1 MEKSR
6 VAKRTLKVSGRNTSV
21 SLEEAFW
28 NRLRE
33 IADERDVTLSTLVGQ
48 IDADRQFANLSSAI
62 RLFVLDAYR
71 KQISELA
78 GTSSV
83 ASRQKGARWAAAYAR
98 SCARHGTAR
107 SPSQAALRSH
117 CPG

>member
-6 VAKRTLKVSGRNTSV
+6 VVKRSLVVDGHKTSV

-33 IADERDVTLSTLVGQ
+33 IAAARDVTLSTLVGQ

-62 RLFVLDAYR
+62 RLFVLDVYR

-83 ASRQKGARWAAAYAR
+83 ETRQKRARLAYAR
-98 SCARHGTAR
+98 SSAGLGSARL
-107 SPSQAALRSH
+107 PSRAAPRNRH
-117 CPG
+117 PR

>member
-1 MEKSR
+1 MEKSL
-6 VAKRTLKVSGRNTSV
+6 VEKRSLVVDGHKTSV

-33 IADERDVTLSTLVGQ
+33 IADERDVTLSALVGE

-62 RLFVLDAYR
+62 RLFVLSTYR
-71 KQISELA
+71 QQISELA

-83 ASRQKGARWAAAYAR
+83 GSRQKRAHLAKYAR
-98 SCARHGTAR
+98 SSARRETAR

>member
-6 VAKRTLKVSGRNTSV
+6 VVKRSLVVNRHKTSV
-21 SLEEAFW
+21 TLEAAFW

-33 IADERDVTLSTLVGQ
+33 IADENHMTLSALVGQ

-62 RLFVLDAYR
+62 RLFVLEAYR

-83 ASRQKGARWAAAYAR
+83 GTRRNVQSP
-98 SCARHGTAR
+98 ARHGSAR
-107 SPSQAALRSH
+107 LLSRAAPRNRH
-117 CPG
+117 PR